1 VTSGAGSL
9 AAITLVAATAV
20 HLGFQMV
27 VTFLVYPAFA
37 EVPDSH
43 WQRYH
48 AAHSRRITPLVVVVY
63 GALVAASGW
72 ALVADPGAATL
83 VAVGAALVATAITA
97 AVAAPAHGR
106 LTDRRGER
114 DLRVLVAA
122 DRGRTAAALVAFVAA
137 TAAVLD

>member
-1 VTSGAGSL
+1 V
-9 AAITLVAATAV
+9 AAIALVAATAV
-20 HLGFQMV
+20 HLGFQLV

-48 AAHSRRITPLVVVVY
+48 AAHSRRITPLVGVVY

-72 ALVADPGAATL
+72 ALVADPGAATF
-83 VAVGAALVATAITA
+83 VAVGAAGVAIATTA

-106 LTDRRGER
+106 LTAQRGER

-122 DRGRTAAALVAFVAA
+122 DRGRAVAALVAFVAA
-137 TAAVLD
+137 AAAVLD